1 MTSVFQSNRPVTIVG
16 GGDVGSEDLNLA
28 LSVAPTCIA
37 ADGGSIVAL
46 AAEIELE
53 AVIGDFDS
61 LNAAVLAQVPV
72 ERQYHIA
79 EQNSTDFD
87 KCLRNVETPVVV
99 GVGFLGGRVDHQ
111 MAAMHTLVVRADR
124 PCVLLGPHEVV
135 FHCPADIELPTRVGD
150 IVSLFPM
157 AAVTGTSVGL
167 EWPID
172 GLALVPGELVGT
184 SNRATGVIQLK
195 MSARGMLCI
204 LPRRMLAD
212 VTQALAVMPDHV
224 KWPARVK

>member
-1 MTSVFQSNRPVTIVG
+1 MTSVFQSNRPITAVG

-28 LSVAPTCIA
+28 LSIAPTCIA

-46 AAEIELE
+46 AAGIQLE

-61 LNAAVLAQVPV
+61 LNSAVLAQVPV
-72 ERQYHIA
+72 EQQYHIA

-135 FHCPADIELPTRVGD
+135 FHCPA
-150 IVSLFPM
+150 
-157 AAVTGTSVGL
+157 
-167 EWPID
+167 
-172 GLALVPGELVGT
+172 
-184 SNRATGVIQLK
+184 
-195 MSARGMLCI
+195 
-204 LPRRMLAD
+204 
-212 VTQALAVMPDHV
+212 
-224 KWPARVK
+224 